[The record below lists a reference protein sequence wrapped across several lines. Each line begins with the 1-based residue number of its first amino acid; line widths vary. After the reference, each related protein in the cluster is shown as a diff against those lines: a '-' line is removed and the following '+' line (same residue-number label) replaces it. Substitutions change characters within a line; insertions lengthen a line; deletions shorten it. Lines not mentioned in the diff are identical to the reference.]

1 MNQVNFL
8 QSLGWSLIN
17 SLWQMA
23 LLWVVYQFITV
34 SFHKIRPSN
43 KTSLATALT
52 FAGFVWFVY
61 TFITSLVSQTNS
73 ITSFY
78 NTGLISSNNWKYFA
92 SKILPYA
99 SLVYLVVLVAP
110 VWQFIRN
117 YRFVQMIRKTGIK
130 KMDVAWKMYVK
141 RTSIAMGIARD
152 VKIWLSEWVTS
163 PVTIGYLKPIILIPV
178 AAISNL
184 TPHQLEAVILHE
196 LSHIY
201 RYDYF
206 LNLIL
211 SFIKTILYFNPFVKL
226 LVKSVEKERE
236 HNCDEMVL
244 QFQYKPG
251 EYASALLRLEQNK
264 HRQMVMA
271 AAGKNHDLL
280 NRIESILGMRN
291 KGWNPVRQ
299 ISIAFLTMLGIALL
313 NFFVSVNN
321 QEPKQGLYTLS
332 SELSPYYFL
341 NGKKTVSDNFIEKA
355 SMAKNNLKKNTGAKD
370 AKDIFSQEN
379 LVADESNAPQFVNVG
394 YSVPV
399 VPELAPDEECKVK
412 EAVDATKKI
421 LQESEWK
428 AMEKNYADAFSAAE
442 KTQLKAEYNS
452 EIADKVNWNK
462 LEEKL
467 RLSYSQINWDDVH
480 QKINTSL
487 FQIKLDSVQQQI
499 NFNLKTLVNVEKA
512 MKENKVTA
520 IPDSDITLQL
530 VQENQQKAKEQL
542 AIIKAAKVK
551 KIVRL

>member
-1 MNQVNFL
+1 
-8 QSLGWSLIN
+8 
-17 SLWQMA
+17 
-23 LLWVVYQFITV
+23 
-34 SFHKIRPSN
+34 
-43 KTSLATALT
+43 
-52 FAGFVWFVY
+52 
-61 TFITSLVSQTNS
+61 
-73 ITSFY
+73 
-78 NTGLISSNNWKYFA
+78 
-92 SKILPYA
+92 
-99 SLVYLVVLVAP
+99 
-110 VWQFIRN
+110 
-117 YRFVQMIRKTGIK
+117 
-130 KMDVAWKMYVK
+130 
-141 RTSIAMGIARD
+141 

-178 AAISNL
+178 AAINNL

-211 SFIKTILYFNPFVKL
+211 SFIKTVLYFNPFVKL

-236 HNCDEMVL
+236 HSCDEMVL

-280 NRIESILGMRN
+280 NRIESILGLRN
-291 KGWNPVRQ
+291 KGWNPARQ
-299 ISIAFLTMLGIALL
+299 LSIAFLTMLGIALL
-313 NFFVSVNN
+313 NFFVSVNR
-321 QEPKQGLYTLS
+321 QEAKQSFYSLS
-332 SELSPYYFL
+332 NELSPYYFL
-341 NGKKTVSDNFIEKA
+341 NAKKTASNNFIITKEA
-355 SMAKNNLKKNTGAKD
+355 STAKNDLKKNTAVNHTENV
-370 AKDIFSQEN
+370 FNSEN
-379 LVADESNAPQFVNVG
+379 LVADESTAPQFMNVG

-442 KTQLKAEYNS
+442 KSQLKSEYNS

-462 LEEKL
+462 LEEQL
-467 RLSYSQINWDDVH
+467 RLSYSQINWDDVN
-480 QKINTSL
+480 QKLNTSL

-512 MKENKVTA
+512 MKENNVTA
-520 IPDSDITLQL
+520 IPDSDVTLQL
-530 VQENQQKAKEQL
+530 VQENQQKAKDQL

>member
-8 QSLGWSLIN
+8 QSLGWSLIS

-23 LLWVVYQFITV
+23 LLWVIYQSITV
-34 SFHKIRPSN
+34 FFHKMRPAH

-52 FAGFVWFVY
+52 FGGFAWFVY
-61 TFITSLVSQTNS
+61 TLITSLLLKSNS

-78 NTGLISSNNWKYFA
+78 YTGMISDKDWKYFA
-92 SKILPYA
+92 GRILPYA
-99 SLVYLVVLVAP
+99 SLAYLVILVAP
-110 VWQFIRN
+110 IWQFIRN
-117 YRFVQMIRKTGIK
+117 YRFVQMIRNTGTK
-130 KMDVAWKMYVK
+130 KMDVAWRMYVQ
-141 RTSIAMGIARD
+141 RTTVAMGIARD

-178 AAISNL
+178 AAINNL

-211 SFIKTILYFNPFVKL
+211 SFIKTVLYFNPFVKL
-226 LVKSVEKERE
+226 LVKSIEKERE
-236 HNCDEMVL
+236 HSCDEMVL

-251 EYASALLRLEQNK
+251 EYASALLRLEQSK

-299 ISIAFLTMLGIALL
+299 LSIAFLTMMGITLFT
-313 NFFVSVNN
+313 FFVSVNK
-321 QEPKQGLYTLS
+321 QEPKQGFYTLS
-332 SELSPYYFL
+332 NELSPYYFL
-341 NGKKTVSDNFIEKA
+341 TGKKGPSTNFIARTEATKPA
-355 SMAKNNLKKNTGAKD
+355 AKERSATNLV
-370 AKDIFSQEN
+370 KDIFNQEDPA
-379 LVADESNAPQFVNVG
+379 ADESLVPQFIN
-394 YSVPV
+394 YSAPV
-399 VPELAPDEECKVK
+399 IPELAPDEECKVK

-421 LQESEWK
+421 LKESEWK

-442 KTQLKAEYNS
+442 KSQLKSEYNS
-452 EIADKVNWNK
+452 EIVDKVNWNK
-462 LEEKL
+462 LEDQL

-487 FQIKLDSVQQQI
+487 VQIKLDSVQQQI
-499 NFNLKTLVNVEKA
+499 NFNLKTLINVEKA
-512 MKENKVTA
+512 MKENNVDA
-520 IPDSDITLQL
+520 IPDTDITLQL
-530 VQENQQKAKEQL
+530 VQENQQKAKDQL
-542 AIIKAAKVK
+542 AKIKAVKVK

>member
-1 MNQVNFL
+1 
-8 QSLGWSLIN
+8 
-17 SLWQMA
+17 
-23 LLWVVYQFITV
+23 
-34 SFHKIRPSN
+34 
-43 KTSLATALT
+43 
-52 FAGFVWFVY
+52 
-61 TFITSLVSQTNS
+61 
-73 ITSFY
+73 
-78 NTGLISSNNWKYFA
+78 
-92 SKILPYA
+92 
-99 SLVYLVVLVAP
+99 
-110 VWQFIRN
+110 
-117 YRFVQMIRKTGIK
+117 MIRRTGIK
-130 KMDVAWKMYVK
+130 KIDVAWRMHVK
-141 RTSIAMGIARD
+141 RTSVAMGIARD

-178 AAISNL
+178 AAINNL

-211 SFIKTILYFNPFVKL
+211 SFIKTVLYFNPFVNL
-226 LVKSVEKERE
+226 LAKSVEKERE
-236 HNCDEMVL
+236 HSCDEMVL

-291 KGWNPVRQ
+291 KGWNPARQ
-299 ISIAFLTMLGIALL
+299 LSIAFLTMLGITLL
-313 NFFVSVNN
+313 NFFVSVNK
-321 QEPKQGLYTLS
+321 QEPKQSFYTLS

-341 NGKKTVSDNFIEKA
+341 NSKKTVSNFIATA
-355 SMAKNNLKKNTGAKD
+355 STAKNSLKKNTGVKD
-370 AKDIFSQEN
+370 VEDIFSQEN
-379 LVADESNAPQFVNVG
+379 LISGESAAPQFMNVG

-428 AMEKNYADAFSAAE
+428 AIEKNYADAFSAAE
-442 KTQLKAEYNS
+442 KSQLKSEYKAE
-452 EIADKVNWNK
+452 ITDKVNWNN
-462 LEEKL
+462 LEDKL
-467 RLSYSQINWDDVH
+467 RLSYSQINWEEVN
-480 QKINTSL
+480 QKLNTSL
-487 FQIKLDSVQQQI
+487 VQIKLDSIQQQI
-499 NFNLKTLVNVEKA
+499 NFSLKTLVNVEKA
-512 MKENKVTA
+512 MKENNVTA
-520 IPDSDITLQL
+520 IPDSDVTLQL
-530 VQENQQKAKEQL
+530 VQENQQKAKDQL

>member
-8 QSLGWSLIN
+8 QSLGWSLIS

-34 SFHKIRPSN
+34 GFHKIRPAA
-43 KTSLATALT
+43 KTSLATTLT
-52 FAGFVWFVY
+52 FVGFAWFVY
-61 TFITSLVSQTNS
+61 TLVTSIVSQTNS

-78 NTGLISSNNWKYFA
+78 NTGIISDTSWKYFA
-92 SKILPYA
+92 GKILPYA
-99 SLVYLVVLVAP
+99 SIVYLLILIAP

-117 YRFVQMIRKTGIK
+117 YRFVQMIRTTGIK
-130 KMDVAWKMYVK
+130 KIDVAWRMYVK
-141 RTSIAMGIARD
+141 RTSVAMGVARD
-152 VKIWLSEWVTS
+152 VKIWLSELVTS

-178 AAISNL
+178 AAVNNL

-206 LNLIL
+206 INLIL

-226 LVKSVEKERE
+226 LVKSIEKERE
-236 HNCDEMVL
+236 HSCDEMVL

-251 EYASALLRLEQNK
+251 EYASALLRLEQSK

-291 KGWNPVRQ
+291 KGWNPARQ
-299 ISIAFLTMLGIALL
+299 LSIAFLTMLGVTLL
-313 NFFVSVNN
+313 NFFVSVNK
-321 QEPKQGLYTLS
+321 QEPKQGFYTLS

-341 NGKKTVSDNFIEKA
+341 NGKKTASSNLIAKVSD
-355 SMAKNNLKKNTGAKD
+355 AKPAIKGKVSLNHFEDQFKEENTAT
-370 AKDIFSQEN
+370 
-379 LVADESNAPQFVNVG
+379 ESIAPQFIN
-394 YSVPV
+394 YSTAV

-421 LQESEWK
+421 LLESEWK
-428 AMEKNYADAFSAAE
+428 AVEKNYADAFSAAE
-442 KTQLKAEYNS
+442 KSKLKSEYNS
-452 EIADKVNWNK
+452 EIANKVNWNK
-462 LEEKL
+462 LEDQL
-467 RLSYSQINWDDVH
+467 RLSYSQINWEDVD
-480 QKINTSL
+480 QKLNNSL
-487 FQIKLDSVQQQI
+487 FEIKLDSLQQQI
-499 NFNLKTLVNVEKA
+499 SFNLKTLVNVEKA
-512 MKENKVTA
+512 MKENNVTA
-520 IPDSDITLQL
+520 IPDSDVTLQL
-530 VQENQQKAKEQL
+530 VQQNQQKAKDQL
-542 AIIKAAKVK
+542 SLIKAAKVK